1 MDLSSII
8 KNTEILFESNG
19 NGEAFHVA
27 FAVDENYMK
36 PAGVMISSIIKNN
49 PTGNFYFHI
58 FTTSIKKDDVVRLKK
73 LENNYCSLCI
83 RFFDE
88 NIFTQLQTLEKLPIS
103 MYYRLI
109 IPFALRTITD
119 RVLYLDSDMLCLG
132 DLYSLKDFDFNNDVI
147 AVVHDECIP
156 LEYIEELK
164 LKKYIPY
171 FNSGVMYYNIPR
183 WLSEDVMIHF
193 MRLINDRN
201 YDFPDQ
207 DVLNIILQNKV
218 KFLPKYYN
226 NFFRNDKNVDNSVII
241 LHYAGNPKPWDSI
254 DNAGILYKKYY
265 DESPWGD
272 LLLREPQN
280 YIEYRR
286 YSKLKFRT
294 KHILSG
300 IFWNARY
307 ILGKL
312 TKKHK
317 K

>member
-1 MDLSSII
+1 MDLSSTI
-8 KNTEILFESNG
+8 KNTEILFESNSEG
-19 NGEAFHVA
+19 DTLHIA

-49 PTGNFYFHI
+49 PNGHFYFHI
-58 FTTSIKKDDVVRLKK
+58 FTTSIKKDDVHRLKK
-73 LENNYCSLCI
+73 LENDSCSLCI

-88 NIFTQLQTLEKLPIS
+88 TVFSQLQTLQNLPIS
-103 MYYRLI
+103 MYYRLV
-109 IPFALRTITD
+109 IPFALRSITD
-119 RVLYLDSDMLCLG
+119 SVLYLDSDMLCLG
-132 DLYSLKDFDFNNDVI
+132 DLYSLKDFDFNHNVI
-147 AVVHDECIP
+147 AAVHDECIS
-156 LEYIEELK
+156 LEYIEELN

-171 FNSGVMYYNIPR
+171 FNSGAMYYNIPK
-183 WLSEDVMIHF
+183 WLSEDILMLF
-193 MRLINDRN
+193 MKLINSRN

-218 KFLPKYYN
+218 KFLPKHYN
-226 NFFRNDKNVDNSVII
+226 KFFRDEKSIDNSIVL
-241 LHYAGNPKPWDSI
+241 LHYAGNPKPWNSI
-254 DNAGILYKKYY
+254 DNAGILYKQYY

-272 LLLREPQN
+272 IPLRKPEN

-300 IFWNARY
+300 VFWNVRY

-312 TKKHK
+312 TKKRQK
-317 K
+317 